1 MIIEVDKYKEI
12 IAGYDPAHS
21 DNVHIESAKMA
32 DKDFEKL
39 IKERK
44 FKEVIF
50 MSGGTA
56 SGKSE
61 FAIQN
66 YRESEDLLVLDATL
80 KNTEGFKIKYKLI
93 KKYQKEASIK
103 IIHVAPIFWPDALDA
118 FYGRERKMKIEN
130 FWITHIDSK
139 KTIISILREYKEVVL
154 DLILSSYSGK
164 VISFK
169 KFDINNCS
177 DEIVISIIENLIIE
191 IEESFSIYKNNKDM
205 I

>member
-21 DNVHIESAKMA
+21 DDVHIESAKMA

-39 IKERK
+39 IKEKK
-44 FKEVIF
+44 FKEIIF

-66 YRESEDLLVLDATL
+66 YRESEDILVLDATL
-80 KNTEGFKIKYKLI
+80 KNIEGFKIKYKLI
-93 KKYQKEASIK
+93 QKYQKEASVK

>member
-12 IAGYDPAHS
+12 IAGYDPVHS

-93 KKYQKEASIK
+93 QKYQEEASVK
-103 IIHVAPIFWPDALDA
+103 IIHIAPIFWPDALDA
-118 FYGRERKMKIEN
+118 FYGRERKMRVEN